1 MNKIKIT
8 TPENIEIEYRLAGLG
23 ARAAAAIIDILI
35 QTSAIIVILLT
46 LIAFEINPLEL
57 YEDHQGWVI
66 GAAILIIWIIVYGYF
81 IIFEMSMNGMTPGKK
96 LFGLRTIRSN
106 GQPITIK
113 HSVIRNL
120 FRIIIDLYG
129 IGIVLMFFSKQHKR
143 VGDNVAST
151 IVVVEEKNEI
161 PKLLEIKQ
169 NSKPNYKYSITREEY
184 NLLKKY
190 FYRKDNLGE
199 SIAKLE
205 KELGEYFTEKLEISK
220 TESGYAIFLNELLEQ
235 GIVLD

>member
-23 ARAAAAIIDILI
+23 ARAAAAVIDMLI
-35 QTSAIIVILLT
+35 QASAIIVILIT
-46 LIAFEINPLEL
+46 LIALEIDPIEL

-66 GAAILIIWIIVYGYF
+66 GIVIIVVWIIVYGYF

-96 LFGLRTIRSN
+96 IFRLRTIRNN
-106 GQPITIK
+106 GQPMTIK

-143 VGDNVAST
+143 IGDRVAST

-161 PKLLEIKQ
+161 PKVIEVIQ
-169 NSKPNYKYSITREEY
+169 NQKRNYKYTITREEY
-184 NLLKKY
+184 KLLKKY
-190 FYRKDNLGE
+190 FFRKDEVGE
-199 SIAKLE
+199 SVIKLE
-205 KELGEYFTEKLEISK
+205 KELGDYFTEKLEISK
-220 TESGYAIFLNELLEQ
+220 NESEYGLFLDELLEL
-235 GIVLD
+235 GIVND